1 MIIEI
6 INLSKKFN
14 NFSAIDNIS
23 FKIRNPGIL
32 GLLGTNGA
40 GKTTLMGMILGL
52 IQPTFG
58 KIRIFDQEYS
68 FNKYDILKKINYES
82 PYIDLPKKLTVKQ
95 NLILYARLY
104 GVENHLEKIMKL
116 SDSIKI
122 SDILDKK
129 FGNLSAGQKTKV
141 GICKALINSPE
152 LLLLDEPTASL
163 DPETSIFVRDFLLN
177 YQKKTQSAIIIA
189 SHNMQEVESIC
200 DRIIILNKGK
210 IMFDEKTN
218 DLIKKEKSKSLE
230 DLFLNLDG

>member
-122 SDILDKK
+122 LDILDKK

-163 DPETSIFVRDFLLN
+163 DPETSIFVREFLLN

>member
-95 NLILYARLY
+95 NLILYSRLY
-104 GVENHLEKIMKL
+104 GVENYLEKIMKL
-116 SDSIKI
+116 SDSMKI
-122 SDILDKK
+122 LDLLDKK

-218 DLIKKEKSKSLE
+218 VLIKKEKSRNLE

>member
-58 KIRIFDQEYS
+58 KIRIFDQEYPC
-68 FNKYDILKKINYES
+68 NKYDILKKINYES

-163 DPETSIFVRDFLLN
+163 DPETSIFIRDFLLN

>member
-122 SDILDKK
+122 LDILDKK

-218 DLIKKEKSKSLE
+218 ELIKKEKSKSLE
-230 DLFLNLDG
+230 DFFLNLDS

>member
-230 DLFLNLDG
+230 DFFLNLDS

>member
-95 NLILYARLY
+95 NLILYSKLY
-104 GVENHLEKIMKL
+104 GVENHLEKIMEL

-122 SDILDKK
+122 LDILDKK

-163 DPETSIFVRDFLLN
+163 DPETSIFNRDFLLN

-230 DLFLNLDG
+230 DFFLNLDS

>member
-58 KIRIFDQEYS
+58 KIRIFDLEYS
-68 FNKYDILKKINYES
+68 SNKYDILKKINYES

-95 NLILYARLY
+95 NLILYSRLY

-122 SDILDKK
+122 LDILDKK

>member
-1 MIIEI
+1 LIIEI

-68 FNKYDILKKINYES
+68 LNKYDILKKINYES

-116 SDSIKI
+116 SDNIKI
-122 SDILDKK
+122 LDILDKK

-163 DPETSIFVRDFLLN
+163 DPETSIFIREFLLN
-177 YQKKTQSAIIIA
+177 YQKQNQSAIIIA

-218 DLIKKEKSKSLE
+218 DLIKKEKSRNLE

>member
-40 GKTTLMGMILGL
+40 GKTTLMGIILGL
-52 IQPTFG
+52 IQPTVG
-58 KIRIFDQEYS
+58 KIKIFDQEYS
-68 FNKYDILKKINYES
+68 SNKYDILKKINYES

-218 DLIKKEKSKSLE
+218 DLIKKEKSKNLE

>member
-14 NFSAIDNIS
+14 NFAAIDNIS

-58 KIRIFDQEYS
+58 KIRIFEQEYS
-68 FNKYDILKKINYES
+68 SNKYDILKRINYES

-95 NLILYARLY
+95 NLILYSRLY

-116 SDSIKI
+116 SESIKI
-122 SDILDKK
+122 LDILDKK

-177 YQKKTQSAIIIA
+177 YQKKTQSTILIA

-218 DLIKKEKSKSLE
+218 DLIKKEKSKNLE
-230 DLFLNLDG
+230 DFFLSIDG

>member
-68 FNKYDILKKINYES
+68 LNKYDILKKINYES

>member
-6 INLSKKFN
+6 INLSKKYN

-40 GKTTLMGMILGL
+40 GKTTLMGIILGL
-52 IQPTFG
+52 IQPTVG
-58 KIRIFDQEYS
+58 KIKIFDQEYS
-68 FNKYDILKKINYES
+68 SNKYDILKKINYES

-163 DPETSIFVRDFLLN
+163 DPETSIFVREFLLN

>member
-6 INLSKKFN
+6 INLSKKYN

-68 FNKYDILKKINYES
+68 LNKYDILKKINYES

-122 SDILDKK
+122 LDILDKK

-163 DPETSIFVRDFLLN
+163 DPETSIFIREFLLN
-177 YQKKTQSAIIIA
+177 YQKKNQSAIIIA

-218 DLIKKEKSKSLE
+218 DLIKKEKSKNLE

>member
-68 FNKYDILKKINYES
+68 LNKYDILKKINYES

-95 NLILYARLY
+95 NLILYSKLY
-104 GVENHLEKIMKL
+104 GVENHLEKIIKL

-122 SDILDKK
+122 LDILDKK

-163 DPETSIFVRDFLLN
+163 DPETSIFIREFLLN
-177 YQKKTQSAIIIA
+177 YQKQNQSAIIIA

-218 DLIKKEKSKSLE
+218 DLIKKEKSRNLE

>member
-68 FNKYDILKKINYES
+68 LNKYDILKKINYES

-122 SDILDKK
+122 LDILDKK

-163 DPETSIFVRDFLLN
+163 DPETSIFIREFLLN
-177 YQKKTQSAIIIA
+177 YQKKNQSAIIIA

-218 DLIKKEKSKSLE
+218 DLIKKEKSKNLE

>member
-1 MIIEI
+1 MIIEV

-122 SDILDKK
+122 LDILDKK

-163 DPETSIFVRDFLLN
+163 DPETSIFVREFLLN